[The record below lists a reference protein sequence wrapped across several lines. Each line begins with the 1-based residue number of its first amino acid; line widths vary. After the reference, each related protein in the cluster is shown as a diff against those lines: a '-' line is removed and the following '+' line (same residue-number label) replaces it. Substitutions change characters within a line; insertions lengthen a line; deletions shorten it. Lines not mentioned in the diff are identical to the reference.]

1 MANTSLDHSL
11 INRMKKKP
19 APLKTANDWLSV
31 LAAANAKTPDVVPP
45 GYATIEQIAEQTSK
59 SVTTSRQSMKAALKS
74 GAVESKKFL
83 VAVGHKTYP
92 TTHYRIL

>member
-1 MANTSLDHSL
+1 
-11 INRMKKKP
+11 MKKTTT
-19 APLKTANDWLSV
+19 PLKTANDWLTV

-45 GYATIEQIAEQTSK
+45 GYATIEQIAEVTGK
-59 SVTTSRQSMKAALKS
+59 SITTSRQNMKAAIKL
-74 GAVESKKFL
+74 GVVESKKFL